1 MLTHLKKHDNLENA
15 LLWQDMPKTFCSGMS
30 GNKYII
36 TQGVTTS
43 MEKNRIRP
51 IPTGKSMRMSYQR
64 QKEVLEMPN
73 LIEVQKDSYDWFLRS
88 GLKEVFDDIS
98 PISDYGGRLSLEFVD
113 FTLCEDDVKYS
124 IEECKQRDAT
134 YAAPLKWKKYG
145 RRFRSLILSFV
156 TIVC

>member
-1 MLTHLKKHDNLENA
+1 
-15 LLWQDMPKTFCSGMS
+15 MS

-98 PISDYGGRLSLEFVD
+98 PIDRKSV
-113 FTLCEDDVKYS
+113 V
-124 IEECKQRDAT
+124 
-134 YAAPLKWKKYG
+134 
-145 RRFRSLILSFV
+145 
-156 TIVC
+156 